1 MPSLTPSAP
10 GTCPAHGGLGA
21 ARGRYPL
28 LKSRADLADLNSAG
42 RATCQEDP
50 MNEQT
55 LPVSPREA
63 NIQPFPFPTCAY
75 DLGKVPEKA

>member
-1 MPSLTPSAP
+1 MPSLIPRAP
-10 GTCPAHGGLGA
+10 ETGPARGGPGA

-42 RATCQEDP
+42 RATSYEDR

-55 LPVSPREA
+55 FPVSPREA
-63 NIQPFPFPTCAY
+63 NSQPFPFPTCAY
-75 DLGKVPEKA
+75 I